1 MELWQ
6 SKAAEGHFDRTVIKH
21 CDQWE
26 YMAITWTLSLLILV
40 LSKEARKT
48 VCQDVI
54 LLPKNA
60 RKFLTVFFR
69 FLEFQ
74 VNYVGRWSDVCPEV
88 SSMRGWI
95 SYHYHFCWW
104 NMTGYKCTGKGQVT
118 DHCQCTICKQVEQ
131 IRKFTIQYLQPSIL
145 ASAKLTDV

>member
-1 MELWQ
+1 MAFWPHGDQTLW
-6 SKAAEGHFDRTVIKH
+6 SVGIHGNYLDLKPSYSCF
-21 CDQWE
+21 
-26 YMAITWTLSLLILV
+26 L
-40 LSKEARKT
+40 KEAWKT

-60 RKFLTVFFR
+60 RKFLTVFSK
-69 FLEFQ
+69 FLEFR
-74 VNYVGRWSDVCPEV
+74 VNYLGRWSDMCPEV

-104 NMTGYKCTGKGQVT
+104 NMTGYKCNGKGQVT
-118 DHCQCTICKQVEQ
+118 DQCQCTICQQVEQ
-131 IRKFTIQYLQPSIL
+131 IWKFKIQYLQPSIL